1 MSLTLKKCAS
11 WQNLESNSTK
21 TAFIEDSSIQPQD
34 KEKALECSFTKTDG
48 HMKVNGLKIVDTA
61 EDLKSLEMETH
72 STGRMRMAKLMAR
85 ECTNGNMGRSMMAS
99 G

>member
-11 WQNLESNSTK
+11 WQNSELNSTK
-21 TAFIEDSSIQPQD
+21 TAYIEDSSIQPRD

-48 HMKVNGLKIVDTA
+48 HMKVNGSKIVDTA
-61 EDLKSLEMETH
+61 EDLKSLEMETR
-72 STGRMRMAKLMAR
+72 SMGRMRMAKLMVR
-85 ECTNGNMGRSMMAS
+85 ECTSGNMERSTMAS